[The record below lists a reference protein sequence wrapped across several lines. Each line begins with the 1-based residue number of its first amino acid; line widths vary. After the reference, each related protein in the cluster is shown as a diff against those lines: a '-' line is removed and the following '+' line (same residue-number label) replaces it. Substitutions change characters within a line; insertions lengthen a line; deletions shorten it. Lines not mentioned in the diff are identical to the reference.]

1 MIHGWGG
8 NICHATLISQLR
20 GLNHTKVLELYFA
33 PFLVRSDF
41 MPKSRSEIASS
52 VGTKLDAAKPNNI
65 RGVIGFDGFV
75 DEIIAVVDKRYSNLN
90 YDRIAT
96 ITDFAS
102 RAAQAVG
109 KSANMELVVKKQKLG
124 GNGPIMANALAA
136 IGVRLTYI
144 GNLGHPQVHPV
155 FQELAGRV
163 EVLSLGEP
171 CHTDALEFDDG
182 KLMLGKLGPIGEI
195 SWELL
200 LERVGQNRLVKLL
213 SVAQLLG
220 MVNWTMIPSMNDIWE
235 QMIRHVFP
243 SLPAGRRS
251 LFVDLADPEKRTRED
266 VAAGLKL
273 LTAMVK
279 YLDVILG
286 LNLKE
291 AQQIA
296 EVLHVRLP
304 TDLERHLDQLASDIR
319 KVLGIHTV
327 VIHPRSGAAAATEQQ
342 SASFAGPFIQQPLIS
357 TGAGD
362 HFNAGFTAGRLFGF
376 DLDECLCLGTAT
388 SGYYVRHAK
397 SPTQAELAN
406 FCRTLPEPEF

>member
-1 MIHGWGG
+1 MS
-8 NICHATLISQLR
+8 NNRQ
-20 GLNHTKVLELYFA
+20 ELA
-33 PFLVRSDF
+33 KR
-41 MPKSRSEIASS
+41 
-52 VGTKLDAAKPNNI
+52 VGAKLKAAKPESI
-65 RGVIGFDGFV
+65 RGVVGFDGFV
-75 DEIIAVVDKRYSNLN
+75 DEIIAVVDKRYSTIN

-96 ITDFAS
+96 ITDFAA
-102 RAAQAVG
+102 RAAQAAG
-109 KSANMELVVKKQKLG
+109 KSANLELVVKKQKLG

-136 IGVRLTYI
+136 IGFRLTYI
-144 GNLGHPQVHPV
+144 GNLGYPQVHPV

-213 SVAQLLG
+213 SEAQLLG
-220 MVNWTMIPSMNDIWE
+220 MVNWTMIPCMNDIWE
-235 QMIRHVFP
+235 QMIRYIFP
-243 SLPAGRRS
+243 NLPAGRRS

-279 YLDVILG
+279 HLDVILG

-291 AQQIA
+291 AQQVA
-296 EVLHVRLP
+296 EVLHIRLP
-304 TDLERHLDQLASDIR
+304 VDLEQHLGQLASDIR
-319 KVLGIHTV
+319 KALGVHTV
-327 VIHPRSGAAAATEQQ
+327 VIHPRGGAAAATEQQ
-342 SASFAGPFIQQPLIS
+342 NASFSGPFIQQPLIS

-362 HFNAGFTAGRLFGF
+362 HFNAGFTAGRLLGF
-376 DLDECLCLGTAT
+376 DLDESLCLGTAT

-397 SPTQAELAN
+397 SPMQADLAD
-406 FCRTLPEPEF
+406 FCRNLPEPEF